1 MEAETMKIGLALP
14 HLGAQATTENIREF
28 ALYAE
33 RNGWDS
39 LWTGDRT
46 LYPVNPQTPYP
57 ARSDGRLKP
66 ANKRVFEH
74 LTVLS
79 YVAAITERVRLGVSV
94 LILPFYNP
102 VLLGRRLAT
111 LDQLSHGR
119 LTIGAGLGWS
129 VDEYEAAG
137 VPFRERGR
145 IFEETVR
152 ALRAVWGQDPV
163 EFPGEYHRIPAS
175 IIGPKPVQ
183 NPLPIVMGGF
193 SPKALDRVGRLADG
207 FTPAAV
213 DVDRIVEMIGLVR
226 QAARTSGRDP
236 ESLPTVVRANVE
248 LTSDGSDLPEEG
260 RQLAN
265 GSWDQIATDV
275 HRLAAAGVEEVFF
288 DLNFL
293 SGAENLRTQLDIASR
308 LNDIRRSATATAGPQ
323 APA

>member
-1 MEAETMKIGLALP
+1 MKIGLALP

-46 LYPVNPQTPYP
+46 LYPVNPKTPYP
-57 ARSDGRLKP
+57 ARADGKVKP

-74 LTVLS
+74 LTVLA

-119 LTIGAGLGWS
+119 VTVGAGLGWS

-137 VPFRERGR
+137 APFHERGR
-145 IFEETVR
+145 MFEETVR
-152 ALRAVWGQDPV
+152 ALRAVWGPDPV
-163 EFPGEYHRIPAS
+163 EFAGKYHTIAAS

-183 NPLPIVMGGF
+183 DPLPIVIGGF

-207 FTPAAV
+207 FTAAVV
-213 DVDRIVEMIGLVR
+213 DVDRIVEMTGLVR
-226 QAARTSGRDP
+226 QAAGASGRDP
-236 ESLPTVVRANVE
+236 EHLPTVVRANVE
-248 LTSDGSDLPEEG
+248 LAPDGSDLPEEG
-260 RQLAN
+260 RQFAN
-265 GSWDQIATDV
+265 GSWEQIATDI
-275 HRLAAAGVEEVFF
+275 HRVAAAGIEEVFF
-288 DLNFL
+288 DLNYVP
-293 SGAENLRTQLDIASR
+293 GAESLRTQLDIASR
-308 LNDIRRSATATAGPQ
+308 LHDICQSAA
-323 APA
+323 